1 MFKTIILNNCPNL
14 PEKCL
19 RGRPQY
25 SACWNLWK
33 LWSFD
38 SLFMEEPQKYK
49 EEVSFQQAA
58 DSKLTNDNQQYFKT
72 ILTTSYMTM
81 WKRCASSVFIYAN
94 KHTNNWGTEKDNTK
108 YLSLHKKWSSP
119 LRIPSVNVTKS
130 LIENFIFLKCI
141 NQSTRKTI

>member
-25 SACWNLWK
+25 SARWNLWK

-49 EEVSFQQAA
+49 EEVSF
-58 DSKLTNDNQQYFKT
+58 
-72 ILTTSYMTM
+72 
-81 WKRCASSVFIYAN
+81 SVFAEFN
-94 KHTNNWGTEKDNTK
+94 KPLIINSQMITNSTVRQYLPQVTWPCEKDVRVA
-108 YLSLHKKWSSP
+108 YLFTQISIQITEELKRTIRSIYHC
-119 LRIPSVNVTKS
+119 TKS
-130 LIENFIFLKCI
+130 EVFHWGFL
-141 NQSTRKTI
+141 Q